1 MHTWKR
7 FLTIKDP
14 EPELLVRAWQRQGWL
29 GELRRWVGTGCEC
42 GKRWVPARV
51 RLEIVQHTDKGES
64 VMARGGLH
72 TAREG
77 RLSGANQPR
86 VPLGES
92 CSDHP
97 SLPIPGRE
105 RSAAAPIKSLLLG
118 AREAGFFSVMHALL
132 CKAFTDLALEVMHHF
147 HNLLIIR
154 KSHRE
159 GITLHFFKG
168 KQ

>member
-51 RLEIVQHTDKGES
+51 RLEIVQRTDKGES

-118 AREAGFFSVMHALL
+118 AREAGSFLRDV
-132 CKAFTDLALEVMHHF
+132 CLALQSFHWPSLGSHASLPQSSHHKEV
-147 HNLLIIR
+147 
-154 KSHRE
+154 S
-159 GITLHFFKG
+159 
-168 KQ
+168 